1 LFSLAQSAGTDI
13 VVAYNKKF
21 AIQEIEGD
29 VGVYD
34 SSHLHNSKNH
44 Q

>member
-13 VVAYNKKF
+13 VVAYNNF
-21 AIQEIEGD
+21 GIQEIEGD
-29 VGVYD
+29 VGVND